1 MFQSALAAWSCGW
14 AEQRPARP
22 SAAGTR
28 RSFSK
33 HAFEIASRA
42 DRLRCAAGRA
52 GVKRA
57 GRALR
62 GPLTVTHA
70 GPALRI
76 IDGSLV
82 PGWFKLTFKGAWGQ
96 QGHPYGSAPVFIP
109 ILSGAGQ
116 LRPPVHHGQ
125 IAILAA
131 WTLPFLPRIL
141 RGMQNVIPIAETM
154 RPGAAPRCGMGTP

>member
-52 GVKRA
+52 GVKQA

-82 PGWFKLTFKGAWGQ
+82 PAWFKLTFKGEWGQ
-96 QGHPYGSAPVFIP
+96 QGHPQARTGSHPHPVRSRAASAARP
-109 ILSGAGQ
+109 SWANRHLSGMDVA
-116 LRPPVHHGQ
+116 LCSSHSK
-125 IAILAA
+125 
-131 WTLPFLPRIL
+131 
-141 RGMQNVIPIAETM
+141 GMQNRNPIAETM
-154 RPGAAPRCGMGTP
+154 RPGAAPCCGMGTP